1 MIAHVAVT
9 VSSADKAREFFK
21 EVLNCKFMYNYGL
34 DATASNALF
43 GINLPTQVYI
53 YMSEE
58 DWIEVFVQTDY
69 KRSNGNFDH
78 VCFRIEDIP
87 GVVARGQKLGYSF
100 IRHRT
105 TNKTVLFVKDKDGNL
120 YELKKTASDE
130 KSPLS

>member
-9 VSSADKAREFFK
+9 VSSADKANEFFK
-21 EVLNCKFMYNYGL
+21 EVLNCKFMYSYGL

-58 DWIEVFVQTDY
+58 DWIEVFVQTAY
-69 KRSNGNFDH
+69 KRANGNFDH
-78 VCFRIEDIP
+78 VCFRTEDIP